1 MSKDLI
7 IDVAVLCQEYT
18 QVDFNCNNANI
29 VQLDTIEI
37 TEDVFKH
44 IFYPYGENF
53 GMDKNIKNNKK
64 VENYISFLAPH
75 RTFKGGKKFFLLDEI
90 INNIENDLNIP
101 RNAFTTTSL
110 IDLTNDLSKIKS
122 LSDINCCSV
131 LSSLPWSVIT
141 NLLDDFH
148 LANSDTTN
156 RTDTTYETDEKTRPN
171 QLIFVISVVFKTP
184 TPGVRNTIIRFPYLL
199 GRGTE
204 VPPTTP
210 SLLFT

>member
-37 TEDVFKH
+37 TEDIFKH

-53 GMDKNIKNNKK
+53 GMDKNIKNNKN

-75 RTFKGGKKFFLLDEI
+75 RTLRGGKKFFLLDEI

-141 NLLDDFH
+141 NLLDDYN
-148 LANSDTTN
+148 LANSVTNITDITDDTM
-156 RTDTTYETDEKTRPN
+156 KTRPN
-171 QLIFVISVVFKTP
+171 QLIFVVSVVFKTP

-199 GRGTE
+199 GE
-204 VPPTTP
+204 P
-210 SLLFT
+210 S

>member
-18 QVDFNCNNANI
+18 QVDFNCNNANM
-29 VQLDTIEI
+29 VQLDPIDISEET
-37 TEDVFKH
+37 FKH

-75 RTFKGGKKFFLLDEI
+75 RTVRGGKRFFLLDEI

-148 LANSDTTN
+148 LAN
-156 RTDTTYETDEKTRPN
+156 TDINHIEYNMDNIIKTDNITKIRPK
-171 QLIFVISVVFKTP
+171 QLIFVVSVVFKTP
-184 TPGVRNTIIRFPYLL
+184 TPGVRNTIIRFPYVI
-199 GRGTE
+199 R
-204 VPPTTP
+204 
-210 SLLFT
+210 

>member
-29 VQLDTIEI
+29 VQLDTIDI
-37 TEDVFKH
+37 TEENFRH

-53 GMDKNIKNNKK
+53 GMDKNIKNNKNLEK
-64 VENYISFLAPH
+64 YITFLAPY
-75 RTFKGGKKFFLLDEI
+75 RTLRGGKNFFLLDEI
-90 INNIENDLNIP
+90 INNIENDLNIS

-122 LSDINCCSV
+122 LSDINYCSV

-141 NLLDDFH
+141 NLLEDYH
-148 LANSDTTN
+148 LANSDVNNIHTIN
-156 RTDTTYETDEKTRPN
+156 NIIIKDDTVKIRPN
-171 QLIFVISVVFKTP
+171 QLIFVVSVVFKTP

-199 GRGTE
+199 GE
-204 VPPTTP
+204 P
-210 SLLFT
+210 